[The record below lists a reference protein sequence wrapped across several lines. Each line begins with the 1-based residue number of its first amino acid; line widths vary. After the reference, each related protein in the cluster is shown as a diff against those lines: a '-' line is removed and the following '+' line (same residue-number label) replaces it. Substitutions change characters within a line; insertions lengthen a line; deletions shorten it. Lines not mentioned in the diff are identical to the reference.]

1 MGNRWFI
8 RPSPLPDETLSS
20 WLVRLAYARKIK
32 LQNLYFELV
41 GRGFNVSQR
50 DIDLYPPPLLI
61 EKLCK

>member
-50 DIDLYPPPLLI
+50 DIDLY
-61 EKLCK
+61 